1 MKASCSI
8 LLAALLGVAISTAQ
22 GQIDSILAPVTP
34 AANAPAV
41 SRVSAPAARSNMK
54 LGEAELFERLARRLT
69 DRLALEDGELSL
81 SPVSAWTPIDLPA
94 GTWDVTL
101 VEAPDVKGLTS
112 SFYLHFRVDAGDRQ
126 IGEWQVPVRAQLSQ
140 DVWVATR
147 RLSRGETPDPAADL
161 EKRRLNVLGE
171 RQAPITAHT
180 ALDGYECAQTVA
192 AGQPLTWRDL
202 SPRTLVHRGQV
213 VNVVAADGPFSISM
227 KALATQDGAS
237 GATVRVRNLNSQR
250 DIEAQVVGENKV
262 QVRF

>member
-1 MKASCSI
+1 M
-8 LLAALLGVAISTAQ
+8 LLGAGRGIAGVRTAQ
-22 GQIDSILAPVTP
+22 GQIDNILAPVTP
-34 AANAPAV
+34 AASTPAAT
-41 SRVSAPAARSNMK
+41 RISAPAARSNMR
-54 LGEAELFERLARRLT
+54 LGEAELFERLARKLT

-81 SPVSAWTPIDLPA
+81 SPVSPWTPVEMPA

-112 SFYLHFRVDAGDRQ
+112 NFYLHFRVDAGDRQ

-161 EKRRLNVLGE
+161 DKRRLNVLAE
-171 RQAPITAHT
+171 RQAPIPAHT
-180 ALDGYECAQTVA
+180 ALDGYELAQTVA

-237 GATVRVRNLNSQR
+237 GATVRVRNINSQR